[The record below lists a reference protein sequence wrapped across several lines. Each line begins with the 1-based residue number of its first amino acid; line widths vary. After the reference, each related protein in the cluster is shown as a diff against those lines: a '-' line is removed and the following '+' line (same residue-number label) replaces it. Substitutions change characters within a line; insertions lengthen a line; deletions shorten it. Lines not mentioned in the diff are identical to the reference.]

1 MIKRLRLKFVAINM
15 TLVTLLLC
23 VILGL
28 VYYSTAADLE
38 TDSINMLRSV
48 ALNPPR
54 PAPGEAAED
63 VQLPFFAV
71 LLGPDGGIAEAAGG
85 YFDLTDTEAL
95 AELVSEAVGSPGD
108 IGVVPGRALRFYR
121 ADLPGRYVIVF
132 ADISSEQATLAGLV
146 RTCAVIGALGFLA
159 FLALSVALS
168 RWAVRP
174 VEKAWREQKDF
185 VAAASHEL
193 KTPLT
198 VIMTSAELAAPSRQT
213 ERIQSA
219 AGRMKALIEQ
229 LLALARAENEGER
242 AGGGPACLSAAAE
255 NAVMEFEPLC
265 FESGHALTS
274 EIAPGINVRGDAAE
288 FTQLA
293 EILLDNAVKY
303 SRPRRADSRH
313 AEGHGPAPLRPHGRR
328 RGRAD
333 RAGGAREPLQALLPR
348 PPAPAGPGRRFA
360 RRGRKPALP
369 AGAARGLRP
378 RAGHRRE
385 HMQARPRQDT
395 LRERGRLEPFHRRA
409 AKGIE

>member
-85 YFDLTDTEAL
+85 YFDLTDAEAL

-121 ADLPGRYVIVF
+121 ADLPGRHVIVF

-198 VIMTSAELAAPSRQT
+198 VIMTSAELAPPSPQT
-213 ERIQSA
+213 EHIRSA

-229 LLALARAENEGER
+229 LLTLARAENEGEG
-242 AGGGPACLSAAAE
+242 AKNAPCDLSAAIE
-255 NAVMEFEPLC
+255 SAVMEFEPLC
-265 FESGHALTS
+265 FENGRELESAI
-274 EIAPGINVRGDAAE
+274 EPGLSARGDAAE
-288 FTQLA
+288 FTRLA

-303 SRPRRADSRH
+303 SRPGGKITVTLKALSQRRCALTVADEGEPLEAAELENIFKRFYRAPRH
-313 AEGHGPAPLRPHGRR
+313 KQSPGFGLGLAIAESTVKRV
-328 RGRAD
+328 RGRIRCESANGWNSFT
-333 RAGGAREPLQALLPR
+333 AELPR
-348 PPAPAGPGRRFA
+348 V
-360 RRGRKPALP
+360 
-369 AGAARGLRP
+369 
-378 RAGHRRE
+378 
-385 HMQARPRQDT
+385 
-395 LRERGRLEPFHRRA
+395 
-409 AKGIE
+409 

>member
-85 YFDLTDTEAL
+85 YFDLTDAEAL

-121 ADLPGRYVIVF
+121 ADLPGRHVIVF

-229 LLALARAENEGER
+229 LLALARAENEGEK
-242 AGGGPACLSAAAE
+242 AGGGPACLSAAVE

-274 EIAPGINVRGDAAE
+274 EIAPGINVRGDAEA

-303 SRPRRADSRH
+303 SRPGGKIDVTLRAMGPRRCALTVADEGEPIEQEELANLFKRFYRAPRHRQAQDAASRAAGESLPCRQEQPAGFGLGLAI
-313 AEGHGPAPLRPHGRR
+313 AESICKRA
-328 RGRAD
+328 RGRIRCESAD
-333 RAGGAREPLQALLPR
+333 GWNRFTVELPR
-348 PPAPAGPGRRFA
+348 A
-360 RRGRKPALP
+360 
-369 AGAARGLRP
+369 
-378 RAGHRRE
+378 
-385 HMQARPRQDT
+385 
-395 LRERGRLEPFHRRA
+395 
-409 AKGIE
+409 

>member
-1 MIKRLRLKFVAINM
+1 
-15 TLVTLLLC
+15 
-23 VILGL
+23 
-28 VYYSTAADLE
+28 
-38 TDSINMLRSV
+38 MLRSV

-85 YFDLTDTEAL
+85 YFDLTDAEAL

-121 ADLPGRYVIVF
+121 ADLPGRHVIVF

-229 LLALARAENEGER
+229 LLALARAENEGEK

-293 EILLDNAVKY
+293 ERLLDNAVKY
-303 SRPRRADSRH
+303 SRPGGQIAVTLRAMGPRRCALTVADEGEPIEPEELANLFKRFYRAPRHRQAQDAASRAAGESLPCRQEQPAGFGLGLAI
-313 AEGHGPAPLRPHGRR
+313 AESICKRA
-328 RGRAD
+328 RGRIRCESAD
-333 RAGGAREPLQALLPR
+333 GWNRFTVELPR
-348 PPAPAGPGRRFA
+348 A
-360 RRGRKPALP
+360 
-369 AGAARGLRP
+369 
-378 RAGHRRE
+378 
-385 HMQARPRQDT
+385 
-395 LRERGRLEPFHRRA
+395 
-409 AKGIE
+409 